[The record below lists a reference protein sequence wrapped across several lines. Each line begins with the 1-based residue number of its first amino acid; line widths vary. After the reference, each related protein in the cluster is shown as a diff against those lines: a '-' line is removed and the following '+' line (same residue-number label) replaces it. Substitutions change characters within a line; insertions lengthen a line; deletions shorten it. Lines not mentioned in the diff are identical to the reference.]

1 MATVRLNARAFA
13 RFLAGVC
20 ATVLL
25 FGDVARGVHLLT
37 EHHVVCAAHGELVEA
52 AETSA
57 PSAQGGTEGAAAL
70 PVPGVEA
77 HEHCS
82 MSAAPSRVHAT
93 EVASALF
100 VSVAAPLTS
109 IVSSPELP
117 FEHGEAALAYAPKQG
132 PPV

>member
-1 MATVRLNARAFA
+1 MAAVRLNARAFV
-13 RFLAGVC
+13 RFLASVC

-57 PSAQGGTEGAAAL
+57 PSAHDGTDGAAAL
-70 PVPGVEA
+70 PAPGVDA

-100 VSVAAPLTS
+100 VSVAVPLTS
-109 IVSSPELP
+109 IGSCPELP
-117 FEHGEAALAYAPKQG
+117 FEYGVGALTYAPKQG